1 MFKGQALRL
10 SFFCNQQLEEANVTD
25 SGGGFDEVRVFEGIA
40 ERTGMRLDRAEAHGR
55 RVTCR
60 SFSDLAAKSRR
71 LGDGYYYLA
80 ANAWPEGEVSIDVR
94 RPWQPLG
101 AAGG

>member
-1 MFKGQALRL
+1 MNAPG
-10 SFFCNQQLEEANVTD
+10 S
-25 SGGGFDEVRVFEGIA
+25 SFDEIVIFEGIA
-40 ERTGMRLDRAEAHGR
+40 ERTGTRLARAEVRGR

-80 ANAWPEGEVSIDVR
+80 ADAWPDGETSIDVR
-94 RPWQPLG
+94 RRWEPLQS
-101 AAGG
+101 AGEAEKA